1 MKIITEGD
9 PMKKCTIKKFCELSE
24 NMQTKTYKIQN
35 ITQTIND
42 ALYYCS
48 DNSQGTGHLLD
59 VFEYLLQ
66 EIELLLDIED
76 KLSANLL
83 RIKINP

>member
-1 MKIITEGD
+1 MYD
-9 PMKKCTIKKFCELSE
+9 KKFCELSE

-76 KLSANLL
+76 ELSANLL